1 MKSWKNLLVPVAII
15 VALIIGLIV
24 FRAVSGKDKDTKAT
38 ETDATSTNLFSYTSD
53 EISKIHVAK
62 KDGTGYSVSLVS
74 AATQAQTDSSLIGV
88 TDSTDESTA
97 TSAVWAYN
105 EDGSEDTAYN
115 FSQTNIATFIS
126 VMSTFQIIDQVT
138 EGTDTF
144 AEYGLDDPTYTVEYT
159 LTDGTTFTIYI
170 GDLTY
175 DSLYVYFTL
184 DDSGIVYTTY
194 QVKST
199 KCDSSM
205 IDFIDLSILSVDQED
220 VKTFSFVRSGEGISF
235 SADAVTTRSADGSS
249 TEFGW
254 QFTKPFT
261 IEASAFFT
269 NLVDSFIDLSAV
281 SYVEIGSD
289 IDYSQYG
296 LDNPAYII
304 TIELTTGKIVTIS
317 LSEAVDG
324 SYYCASSNAPGVFTI
339 ATSQIT
345 GMQTPISDL
354 IHPYLD
360 YQFIYDVTKIDATFP
375 EGSFSMDIDIATG
388 GQIVDDAST
397 VLINGRNAKV
407 YNNDGRSYFALLYE
421 SVMLIQITDFDFDV
435 TPENTHDI
443 TIDVTTTDGLTK
455 KIELAK
461 RDDST
466 YYAFIDGIYQGFIVN
481 ASELYQNNGSDM
493 TIYGAWPAYLRLIE
507 ALDGATLGIYQI
519 SNS

>member
-1 MKSWKNLLVPVAII
+1 M
-15 VALIIGLIV
+15 
-24 FRAVSGKDKDTKAT
+24 
-38 ETDATSTNLFSYTSD
+38 
-53 EISKIHVAK
+53 
-62 KDGTGYSVSLVS
+62 
-74 AATQAQTDSSLIGV
+74 
-88 TDSTDESTA
+88 
-97 TSAVWAYN
+97 
-105 EDGSEDTAYN
+105 
-115 FSQTNIATFIS
+115 
-126 VMSTFQIIDQVT
+126 
-138 EGTDTF
+138 
-144 AEYGLDDPTYTVEYT
+144 
-159 LTDGTTFTIYI
+159 
-170 GDLTY
+170 
-175 DSLYVYFTL
+175 
-184 DDSGIVYTTY
+184 
-194 QVKST
+194 
-199 KCDSSM
+199 
-205 IDFIDLSILSVDQED
+205 
-220 VKTFSFVRSGEGISF
+220 
-235 SADAVTTRSADGSS
+235 
-249 TEFGW
+249 
-254 QFTKPFT
+254 
-261 IEASAFFT
+261 
-269 NLVDSFIDLSAV
+269 
-281 SYVEIGSD
+281 
-289 IDYSQYG
+289 
-296 LDNPAYII
+296 
-304 TIELTTGKIVTIS
+304 
-317 LSEAVDG
+317 
-324 SYYCASSNAPGVFTI
+324 FTI

-519 SNS
+519 SDS